1 VDASKKATNVQVR
14 AVATSAAWPMK
25 TMVNEFYMLCAR
37 LSLLM
42 NTWLTQHHPST
53 VIRCTHYNLR

>member
-1 VDASKKATNVQVR
+1 MDASKKATNVQVR
-14 AVATSAAWPMK
+14 AATSAAWLMK

-37 LSLLM
+37 LFLLM
-42 NTWLTQHHPST
+42 NTWLTKHYPST